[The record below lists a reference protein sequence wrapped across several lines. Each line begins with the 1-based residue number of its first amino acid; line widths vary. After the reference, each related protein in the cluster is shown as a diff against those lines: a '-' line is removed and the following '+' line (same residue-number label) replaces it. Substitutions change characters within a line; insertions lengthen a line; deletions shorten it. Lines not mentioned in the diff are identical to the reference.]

1 MSDNKTYTQD
11 QVDMVKINNKLDNIE
26 KIALENREMLRKEYV
41 TKDELAL
48 RDQKIELLQKIVY
61 GVVGLILTGVVGAI
75 ISLVIIKP

>member
-1 MSDNKTYTQD
+1 MTDKTYTQD